1 MAWEPAVLA
10 AAQLLEALCV
20 PLGTVLESVKS
31 PLNRK
36 PLTIERGKVVE
47 YQQQL

>member
-1 MAWEPAVLA
+1 MDGEPAVLEI
-10 AAQLLEALCV
+10 AQLLEALCV

-36 PLTIERGKVVE
+36 LLTIEHSVME
-47 YQQQL
+47 YQ